1 MLKNHEK
8 ELMISIN
15 LFLDNILKI
24 NNLFKTLLQK
34 YFDQKFDDVQKV
46 TDQISNLESEC
57 DALRRDVERRIY
69 SETLIPEIRGD
80 VLGMLENLDKIPG
93 QIQGNAHSFNTEK
106 PKVNAELDKN
116 FLKLC
121 DYASEC
127 ISLLIEGSRSFF
139 TDKKIT
145 IAKCLE
151 VSKVESKADKIST
164 ELKKTI
170 FTNNIIID
178 AVLTDYGRQKLAGTG
193 NLGITQYAFAN
204 QPVDWQLGFQKAASE
219 SMREIVAFHD
229 YLLLPI
235 IIAISV
241 FVLFLM
247 LYACIRFRASAN
259 PNPSKRTHN
268 VAVEVL
274 WTLIPCLILIVIA
287 VPSFK
292 ILYKQDAIPKADL
305 TIKAI
310 GYQWYWGYEYP
321 DENIIFESYMVEDK
335 DLRPD
340 QPRLLAV
347 DNEVVVPVNKVV
359 KVLIT
364 ANDVLHAWA
373 LPSFGVKR
381 DAVPGRINE
390 TWFKAEKVGT
400 YYGQCSELCGIK
412 HAFMPITV
420 KVVTDE
426 EYEDWL
432 SEAKEK
438 FAKEE
443 IENNNLKLVSK

>member
-1 MLKNHEK
+1 MKK
-8 ELMISIN
+8 
-15 LFLDNILKI
+15 LFYI
-24 NNLFKTLLQK
+24 FSGT
-34 YFDQKFDDVQKV
+34 
-46 TDQISNLESEC
+46 
-57 DALRRDVERRIY
+57 
-69 SETLIPEIRGD
+69 
-80 VLGMLENLDKIPG
+80 
-93 QIQGNAHSFNTEK
+93 
-106 PKVNAELDKN
+106 
-116 FLKLC
+116 FL
-121 DYASEC
+121 SQ
-127 ISLLIEGSRSFF
+127 S
-139 TDKKIT
+139 
-145 IAKCLE
+145 
-151 VSKVESKADKIST
+151 
-164 ELKKTI
+164 
-170 FTNNIIID
+170 
-178 AVLTDYGRQKLAGTG
+178 
-193 NLGITQYAFAN
+193 AFAN

-219 SMREIVAFHD
+219 SMRDIVAFHD
-229 YLLLPI
+229 KLLLPI

-247 LYACIRFRASAN
+247 LYACVRFRASAN

-268 VAVEVL
+268 VTVEVL
-274 WTLIPCLILIVIA
+274 WTLIPCLILIIMA

-321 DENIIFESYMVEDK
+321 DEKIIFDSYMIEEK
-335 DLRPD
+335 DLKAN

-347 DNEVVVPVNKVV
+347 DNEVVVPVDKVV

-412 HAFMPITV
+412 HAFMPIAV
-420 KVVTDE
+420 KVVSEE
-426 EYEDWL
+426 EYQKWL
-432 SEAKEK
+432 SEARVK

-443 IENNNLKLVSK
+443 IENDKLKLASK

>member
-1 MLKNHEK
+1 M
-8 ELMISIN
+8 
-15 LFLDNILKI
+15 
-24 NNLFKTLLQK
+24 
-34 YFDQKFDDVQKV
+34 
-46 TDQISNLESEC
+46 
-57 DALRRDVERRIY
+57 
-69 SETLIPEIRGD
+69 
-80 VLGMLENLDKIPG
+80 
-93 QIQGNAHSFNTEK
+93 
-106 PKVNAELDKN
+106 
-116 FLKLC
+116 
-121 DYASEC
+121 
-127 ISLLIEGSRSFF
+127 
-139 TDKKIT
+139 KKILLT
-145 IAKCLE
+145 LTTFF
-151 VSKVESKADKIST
+151 ISF
-164 ELKKTI
+164 EAI
-170 FTNNIIID
+170 
-178 AVLTDYGRQKLAGTG
+178 
-193 NLGITQYAFAN
+193 AN
-204 QPVDWQLGFQKAASE
+204 QPKDWQLGFQEAASE
-219 SMREIVAFHD
+219 SMRDIISFHD
-229 YLLLPI
+229 NLLLPI
-235 IIAISV
+235 IVAISA

-247 LYACIRFRASAN
+247 LYVCIKFRASAN

-321 DENIIFESYMVEDK
+321 DENIIFDSYMVEDK
-335 DLRPD
+335 DLKDD

-420 KVVTDE
+420 KVVSEE
-426 EYEDWL
+426 EYQEWL
-432 SEAKEK
+432 MDARVK
-438 FAKEE
+438 FAKEP
-443 IENNNLKLVSK
+443 IENEINKKIAGK